1 MARATPEN
9 MVMAVRRFYF
19 LVSIIL
25 GIISLDQGTKLWIM
39 NTFTLYEVKEVVPGF
54 FNLTYLHNS
63 GAAFGLLAN
72 VQGAWKQCFFVGVAI
87 GALYVILQLFKAYG
101 LKRSFCFTQALGL
114 IGGGALGNVIDRL
127 RFGSVIDFLDF
138 YLGKHHWP
146 AFNVADSAICVGVG
160 LFIFA
165 SIFCDDTKEE
175 TGRQNQKNISG
186 NYE

>member
-1 MARATPEN
+1 MAKATPEN

-19 LVSIIL
+19 LISIML
-25 GIISLDQGTKLWIM
+25 GIIALDQGSKLWIM
-39 NTFTLYEVKEVVPGF
+39 NTFHLYEVKEVVAGL

-72 VQGAWKQCFFVGVAI
+72 VQGAWKQWFFVGIAVVAI
-87 GALYVILQLFKAYG
+87 YVILQLFKAYG
-101 LKRSFCFTQALGL
+101 LKKSFCFTQALGL

-138 YLGKHHWP
+138 YVGRHHWP

-165 SIFCDDTKEE
+165 SIFCEDRVEE
-175 TGRQNQKNISG
+175 AAGLN
-186 NYE
+186 EE